1 MKSVIR
7 SVFASLIVVSFVGI
21 SPMADEELK
30 GQLPHSMRVPMDE
43 RPVITVGQENA
54 DIIGNDNRAL
64 QAAVE
69 YIASLGGGIVEI
81 GPGTYL
87 MKDSLHLRT
96 GVTVRGQG
104 ERTILRKADGKKAK
118 LLADG
123 DYGQEQITLVDPA
136 GFEIGD
142 GVAVADKSS
151 GGFHTTVGTIIGRIE
166 NTFAITKPLNA
177 DCMVHRDAW
186 AATIYPVV
194 SVYHTEGVTIE
205 NLTIDGNRDNNPS
218 LNGCRGAGIFLYRAF
233 GTTIRNCTI
242 RRYNGDGISFQQ
254 SNDVKVI
261 GCVCKENAVLGL
273 HPGSGSQRPVIRDC
287 RSERNGGDGLFLCWR
302 VQYGLFENNVLRNNE
317 RHGISIGH
325 KDSDNLFRNNDVE
338 GNLKHGVYFRN
349 ESEHMAGHRNRFENN
364 RIVNNGR
371 EADGVGIFIDG
382 ETDGTIFVN
391 NTIGNTDGKEIQ
403 KVPIRIGEKAG
414 RVILEGNEIEG
425 DVQDTRRE

>member
-1 MKSVIR
+1 
-7 SVFASLIVVSFVGI
+7 
-21 SPMADEELK
+21 
-30 GQLPHSMRVPMDE
+30 
-43 RPVITVGQENA
+43 
-54 DIIGNDNRAL
+54 
-64 QAAVE
+64 
-69 YIASLGGGIVEI
+69 
-81 GPGTYL
+81 
-87 MKDSLHLRT
+87 
-96 GVTVRGQG
+96 
-104 ERTILRKADGKKAK
+104 
-118 LLADG
+118 
-123 DYGQEQITLVDPA
+123 
-136 GFEIGD
+136 
-142 GVAVADKSS
+142 
-151 GGFHTTVGTIIGRIE
+151 
-166 NTFAITKPLNA
+166 
-177 DCMVHRDAW
+177 MVHRDAW

-325 KDSDNLFRNNDVE
+325 KDSDNLFRNNDVD